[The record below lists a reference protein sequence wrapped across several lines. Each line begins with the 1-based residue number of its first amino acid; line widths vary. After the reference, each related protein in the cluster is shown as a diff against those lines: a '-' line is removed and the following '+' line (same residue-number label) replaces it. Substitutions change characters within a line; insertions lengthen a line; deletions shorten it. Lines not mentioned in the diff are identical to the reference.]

1 MKEIY
6 EIEQSDLQKVK
17 DKLLKDDLVGRA
29 SVVFKDG
36 KALELEDK
44 YYCYVSGSE
53 DACKK
58 SEELMKKL
66 GKKVDGKEKEK
77 VIQKIQ
83 EEEDQ
88 AMQGFGGIFG

>member
-1 MKEIY
+1 MKVIY
-6 EIEQSDLQKVK
+6 EIEQSDLKKVK

-36 KALELEDK
+36 KALELGDK
-44 YYCYVSGSE
+44 YYCYLSGSE
-53 DACKK
+53 DACER
-58 SEELMKKL
+58 SEELMKEL
-66 GKKVDGKEKEK
+66 GKKVDGEEKEK